1 MNRIACEEA
10 EKEFVYHSIY
20 CIYNNILL
28 YVESNN
34 SSRIK

>member
-1 MNRIACEEA
+1 MNRSACKEA
-10 EKEFVYHSIY
+10 EKEFVYHFIY
-20 CIYNNILL
+20 RIYNNNLL